1 MKSTK
6 FNLLALSLSVMIG
19 LGACDKKQ
27 DDSKEIA
34 EDQNE
39 EKFDD
44 TALEKDSEFAVEAA
58 DASLMEIQLGELAQ
72 TNASSDDVK
81 AFAQQLVSDHKTAS
95 GELAALA
102 QQKGITLPATLS
114 EKCQKKY
121 NDLSTKSGKDFDRA
135 YMDLMVKD
143 HKDAVDA
150 FKKEAEKGEDAEI
163 RTWASGKV
171 ATLESHLEMAKQT
184 EDIVKKSK

>member
-1 MKSTK
+1 MKHTK
-6 FNLLALSLSVMIG
+6 FTWLAFSLALVMGLS
-19 LGACDKKQ
+19 ACDKKQ

-44 TALEKDSEFAVEAA
+44 TTLEKDSEFAVEAA
-58 DASLMEIQLGELAQ
+58 DAGMMEVQLGQLAQ

-81 AFAQQLVSDHKTAS
+81 AFAQQMVSDHKTAND
-95 GELAALA
+95 ELAALA
-102 QQKGITLPATLS
+102 QQKGITLPAAMS
-114 EKCQKKY
+114 EKCQNKY
-121 NDLSTKSGKDFDRA
+121 NDLSTKTGKDFDKA

-184 EDIVKKSK
+184 EEVVKKSK

>member
-6 FNLLALSLSVMIG
+6 FNLLALSLSLMIG

-34 EDQNE
+34 EDQNK

-44 TALEKDSEFAVEAA
+44 TKLEKDSEFAVEAA

-81 AFAQQLVSDHKTAS
+81 AFAQQLVSDHKAAS
-95 GELAALA
+95 LELAALA
-102 QQKGITLPATLS
+102 QQKGITLPASLS

-150 FKKEAEKGEDAEI
+150 FKKEAEKGEDTEL

>member
-1 MKSTK
+1 MKNTK
-6 FNLLALSLSVMIG
+6 FTWLAFSLALVMG

-44 TALEKDSEFAVEAA
+44 TTLEKDSEFAVEAA
-58 DASLMEIQLGELAQ
+58 DAGMMEVQLGELAQ

-81 AFAQQLVSDHKTAS
+81 AFAQQMVSDHKTAND
-95 GELAALA
+95 ELTALA
-102 QQKGITLPATLS
+102 QQKGITLPSALS

-121 NDLSTKSGKDFDRA
+121 NDLSTKTGKDFDKA

-184 EDIVKKSK
+184 EDVVKKTK